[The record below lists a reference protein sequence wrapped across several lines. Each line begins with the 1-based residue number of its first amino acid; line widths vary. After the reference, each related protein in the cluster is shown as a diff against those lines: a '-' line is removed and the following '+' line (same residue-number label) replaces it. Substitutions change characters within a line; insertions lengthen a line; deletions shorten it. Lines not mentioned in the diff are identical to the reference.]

1 MISSTFIRR
10 PRLALVISIV
20 ISIAGLIALSVI
32 PVAQFPDIVPPQVQV
47 TATYPGASAA
57 AVEASIGQI
66 VEGQVNGV
74 ERMIYMKSTSGGDGS
89 YVLNVSF
96 EVGVDADISTV
107 NVTNRVNRS
116 LALLPPE
123 VQRIGVSVRKQSS
136 SLLQVV
142 AIYSPK
148 GTRDAL
154 FLSNYATVNILDTL
168 RRVRGVG
175 EASQFGNQE
184 YSMRIWLGLDRM
196 ASLGITEQD
205 VIKALQSQNVQAAV
219 GRVGSA
225 PLIDEVQLQLNI
237 STQGRLTSA
246 EEFGN
251 VIVRAAPDGGIV
263 RISDIARVELG
274 AKTSDSVARYNGREG
289 AGIGIYQAPGANAI
303 ATAKAIRKAMDE
315 LASRFPDDVAFD
327 VMYDTTVFVQATI
340 EKVIHTLM
348 EAFVLVAIVVFIFL
362 GNLRA
367 TLIPII
373 AVPVALVG
381 TFAVMLAFGFSAN
394 TVSLLAL
401 VLAIG
406 IVVDDAIVVVEAV
419 EHKLEAQPHLAPA
432 EATEAAM
439 AEVTGPIIAI
449 TLVLLSVF
457 VPTAFIPASPG
468 NSTSSSPSPFRLP
481 WSFQPS
487 TRSPCRPLCA
497 RCCCATGAT
506 QGHHCPHAARHRLEP
521 RRIRRAGAPAGASRH
536 HHGPAGGGFCAGDRR
551 ARPHRPDRFCLR
563 KPGRFMGEVQLPD
576 ASSLN
581 RTTAVM
587 TQVEGKFMKHP
598 WLQNLFTVTGFSL

>member
-1 MISSTFIRR
+1 M
-10 PRLALVISIV
+10 
-20 ISIAGLIALSVI
+20 
-32 PVAQFPDIVPPQVQV
+32 
-47 TATYPGASAA
+47 
-57 AVEASIGQI
+57 
-66 VEGQVNGV
+66 
-74 ERMIYMKSTSGGDGS
+74 
-89 YVLNVSF
+89 
-96 EVGVDADISTV
+96 
-107 NVTNRVNRS
+107 
-116 LALLPPE
+116 
-123 VQRIGVSVRKQSS
+123 
-136 SLLQVV
+136 
-142 AIYSPK
+142 
-148 GTRDAL
+148 
-154 FLSNYATVNILDTL
+154 
-168 RRVRGVG
+168 
-175 EASQFGNQE
+175 
-184 YSMRIWLGLDRM
+184 
-196 ASLGITEQD
+196 
-205 VIKALQSQNVQAAV
+205 
-219 GRVGSA
+219 
-225 PLIDEVQLQLNI
+225 
-237 STQGRLTSA
+237 
-246 EEFGN
+246 
-251 VIVRAAPDGGIV
+251 

-457 VPTAFIPASPG
+457 VPTAFIPGITGQLYKQFAVAVSVAMVISAINALTLSPALCTLLLRHRG
-468 NSTSSSPSPFRLP
+468 PPKGIIARMQRGID
-481 WSFQPS
+481 WS
-487 TRSPCRPLCA
+487 RDGYVALVRPLA
-497 RCCCATGAT
+497 
-506 QGHHCPHAARHRLEP
+506 
-521 RRIRRAGAPAGASRH
+521 RRAIITGLLVAGFALATVGLARIVPTGFPACGR
-536 HHGPAGGGFCAGDRR
+536 
-551 ARPHRPDRFCLR
+551 
-563 KPGRFMGEVQLPD
+563 PGRFHGGS
-576 ASSLN
+576 A
-581 RTTAVM
+581 TARRFV
-587 TQVEGKFMKHP
+587 TQPHHGRDDP
-598 WLQNLFTVTGFSL
+598 G